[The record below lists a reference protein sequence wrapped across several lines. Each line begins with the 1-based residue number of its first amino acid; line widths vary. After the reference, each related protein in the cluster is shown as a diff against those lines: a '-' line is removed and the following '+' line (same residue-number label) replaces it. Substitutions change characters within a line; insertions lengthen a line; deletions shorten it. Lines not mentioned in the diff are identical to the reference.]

1 MRNTVYDIAADEME
15 QLLIENNIQYIRR
28 HLYKGW
34 QFYIEGTNGDIICH
48 EGSYGGNDGLWESMG
63 FVWDEG
69 DVTGRLTAKD
79 IIRMLK
85 ENYGM

>member
-34 QFYIEGTNGDIICH
+34 
-48 EGSYGGNDGLWESMG
+48 
-63 FVWDEG
+63 
-69 DVTGRLTAKD
+69 
-79 IIRMLK
+79 
-85 ENYGM
+85 